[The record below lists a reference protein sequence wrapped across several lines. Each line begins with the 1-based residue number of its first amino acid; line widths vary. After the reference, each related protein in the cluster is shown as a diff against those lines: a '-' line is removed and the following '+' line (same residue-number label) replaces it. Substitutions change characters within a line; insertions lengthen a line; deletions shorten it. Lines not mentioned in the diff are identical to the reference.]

1 MRKILHCWALF
12 ALLTG
17 MVRAES
23 TNLADLPSSREG
35 RVYRLTPNDV
45 IQVKVY
51 QEDDLETRGR
61 VAQDGSLTLPLVGVV
76 KIGGKSVEQAAAM
89 IRELYGTDYLV
100 NPQVSVIILEYA
112 KRNFTVL
119 GQVQKPGSYEIP
131 NEQSVDLLRAIAI
144 AGGYTRIGNPSKI
157 TVQRKVGD
165 ETKIFKLD
173 AEAMAK
179 EKNAKPFEILPE
191 DTVTVGEK
199 FI

>member
-1 MRKILHCWALF
+1 MRKILRGLVI
-12 ALLTG
+12 LTLMAG
-17 MVRAES
+17 SIRAEL
-23 TNLADLPSSREG
+23 TNAVSAPSGG
-35 RVYRLTPNDV
+35 RVYLLSPNDV

-51 QEDDLETRGR
+51 QEDDLETKGR

-76 KIGGKSVEQAAAM
+76 TVGGKSVEQAAQM
-89 IRELYGTDYLV
+89 IQERYGRDYLV
-100 NPQVSVIILEYA
+100 NPQVGVTILEYS

-131 NEQSVDLLRAIAI
+131 NEQAIDLLRAIAM
-144 AGGYTRIGNPSKI
+144 AGGYTRIGNPAKI
-157 TVQRKVGD
+157 TVQRKVGG

-179 EKNAKPFEILPE
+179 EKNAKPFEVLPE

>member
-1 MRKILHCWALF
+1 MRKILHCWGLLALM
-12 ALLTG
+12 TG

-23 TNLADLPSSREG
+23 TNPPVALPKEG
-35 RVYRLTPNDV
+35 RVYLLSPNDV

-76 KIGGKSVEQAAAM
+76 KIGGQSVEQAAAM
-89 IRELYGTDYLV
+89 IQGLYGKDYLV
-100 NPQVSVIILEYA
+100 NPQVSVIILEYS

-131 NEQSVDLLRAIAI
+131 NEQAIDLLRAIAM

-157 TVQRKVGD
+157 TVQRKVG
-165 ETKIFKLD
+165 EQTKIFKLD
-173 AEAMAK
+173 AESMAK
-179 EKNAKPFEILPE
+179 DKNAKPFEIRPE

>member
-1 MRKILHCWALF
+1 MRKILLCWGLLALM
-12 ALLTG
+12 TG

-23 TNLADLPSSREG
+23 TNPPVALPKEG
-35 RVYRLTPNDV
+35 RVYLLSPNDV

-76 KIGGKSVEQAAAM
+76 KIGGQSVEQAAAM
-89 IRELYGTDYLV
+89 IQGLYGKDYLV
-100 NPQVSVIILEYA
+100 NPQVSVIILEYS

-131 NEQSVDLLRAIAI
+131 NEQAIDLLRAIAM

-165 ETKIFKLD
+165 ATRIFKLD
-173 AEAMAK
+173 AESMAK
-179 EKNAKPFEILPE
+179 DKNAKPFEIRPE

>member
-1 MRKILHCWALF
+1 MLLALV
-12 ALLTG
+12 AG
-17 MVRAES
+17 IARAQS
-23 TNLADLPSSREG
+23 NNAVGVPAPKEG
-35 RVYRLTPNDV
+35 RVYLLAPNDV

-61 VAQDGSLTLPLVGVV
+61 VAQDGSLTLPLIGVITV
-76 KIGGKSVEQAAAM
+76 GGKSVEQAAAL
-89 IRELYGTDYLV
+89 IRELYGKDYLV
-100 NPQVSVIILEYA
+100 NPQISVIILDYA

-131 NEQSVDLLRAIAI
+131 NEQSIDLLRAIAM

-165 ETKIFKLD
+165 ETRIYRLD

-179 EKNAKPFEILPE
+179 EKDAKAFEILQE

>member
-1 MRKILHCWALF
+1 MRKILRGLVI
-12 ALLTG
+12 LTLMAG
-17 MVRAES
+17 SIRAEL
-23 TNLADLPSSREG
+23 TNAVSAPSGG
-35 RVYRLTPNDV
+35 RVYLLSPNDV

-51 QEDDLETRGR
+51 QEDDLETKGR

-76 KIGGKSVEQAAAM
+76 TVGGKSVEQAAQM
-89 IRELYGTDYLV
+89 IQERYRRDYLV
-100 NPQVSVIILEYA
+100 NPQVGVTILEYS

-131 NEQSVDLLRAIAI
+131 NEQAIDLLRAIAM
-144 AGGYTRIGNPSKI
+144 AGGYTRIGNPAKI
-157 TVQRKVGD
+157 TVQRKVGG

-179 EKNAKPFEILPE
+179 EKNAKPFEVLPE

>member
-1 MRKILHCWALF
+1 MRRILQCWVLLALM
-12 ALLTG
+12 AG
-17 MVRAES
+17 MTHAQSNGGAGTASPRDS
-23 TNLADLPSSREG
+23 
-35 RVYRLTPNDV
+35 RVYLLGPNDV

-61 VAQDGSLTLPLVGVV
+61 VAQDGSLTLPLIGVITV
-76 KIGGKSVEQAAAM
+76 GGKSVEQAAAL
-89 IRELYGTDYLV
+89 IRDLYGKDYLV
-100 NPQVSVIILEYA
+100 NPQISVIILDYA

-131 NEQSVDLLRAIAI
+131 NEQSIDLLRAIAM

-165 ETKIFKLD
+165 ETRIFKLD
-173 AEAMAK
+173 AESMAK
-179 EKNAKPFEILPE
+179 ERDAKPFEILPE

>member
-1 MRKILHCWALF
+1 M
-12 ALLTG
+12 TG
-17 MVRAES
+17 WMGAEP
-23 TNLADLPSSREG
+23 TNSPKASVSKEG
-35 RVYRLTPNDV
+35 RVYLLSPNDV
-45 IQVKVY
+45 IQVKIY

-61 VAQDGSLTLPLVGVV
+61 VAQDGSLTLPLVGVI
-76 KIGGKSVEQAAAM
+76 KIGGKSVEQAHTM
-89 IRELYGTDYLV
+89 IEDLYRKDYLV
-100 NPQVSVIILEYA
+100 NPQVSVIILEYS
-112 KRNFTVL
+112 KRSFTVL
-119 GQVQKPGSYEIP
+119 GQVQKPGAYEIP
-131 NEQSVDLLRAIAI
+131 NEQSIDLLRAIAM

-157 TVQRKVGD
+157 TLQRKVDG

>member
-1 MRKILHCWALF
+1 MTHAQ
-12 ALLTG
+12 
-17 MVRAES
+17 
-23 TNLADLPSSREG
+23 SRDG
-35 RVYRLTPNDV
+35 AGAASPRDSRVYLLGPNDV

-61 VAQDGSLTLPLVGVV
+61 VAQDGSLTLPLIGVITV
-76 KIGGKSVEQAAAM
+76 GGKSVEQAAAL
-89 IRELYGTDYLV
+89 IRDLYGKDYLV
-100 NPQVSVIILEYA
+100 NPQISVIILDYA

-131 NEQSVDLLRAIAI
+131 NEQSIDLLRAIAM

-165 ETKIFKLD
+165 ETRIFKLD
-173 AEAMAK
+173 AESMAK
-179 EKNAKPFEILPE
+179 ERDAKPFEILPE

>member
-1 MRKILHCWALF
+1 MRKILLCWGLLALM
-12 ALLTG
+12 TG

-23 TNLADLPSSREG
+23 TNPPVALPKEG
-35 RVYRLTPNDV
+35 RVYLLSPNDV

-76 KIGGKSVEQAAAM
+76 KIGGQSVEQAAAM
-89 IRELYGTDYLV
+89 IQGLYGKDYLV
-100 NPQVSVIILEYA
+100 NPQVSVIILEYS

-131 NEQSVDLLRAIAI
+131 NEQAIDLLRAIAM

-165 ETKIFKLD
+165 ATRIFKLD
-173 AEAMAK
+173 AESMAK
-179 EKNAKPFEILPE
+179 DKNAKPFEILPE

>member
-1 MRKILHCWALF
+1 MRKIFHFL
-12 ALLTG
+12 ALLSLIAGTL
-17 MVRAES
+17 RAET
-23 TNLADLPSSREG
+23 TNAIIAPASKAG
-35 RVYRLTPNDV
+35 RVYLLSPNDV

-61 VAQDGSLTLPLVGVV
+61 VAQDGSMTLPLVGVV
-76 KIGGKSVEQAAAM
+76 KIGGKSVEQASAM
-89 IRELYGTDYLV
+89 IQELYGKDYLV
-100 NPQVSVIILEYA
+100 NPQVSVIILEYS

-131 NEQSVDLLRAIAI
+131 NEQSIDLLRAIAM

-173 AEAMAK
+173 AESMAK
-179 EKNAKPFEILPE
+179 DKNAKPFEILPE